1 MQTRTGHNPGSS
13 FSAFH
18 QRFREDA
25 RRRAM
30 TAVIREAIEPA
41 DAALPA
47 LLECDRALVKI
58 GKRIR
63 F

>member
-1 MQTRTGHNPGSS
+1 
-13 FSAFH
+13 
-18 QRFREDA
+18 
-25 RRRAM
+25 M

-58 GKRIR
+58 GKRVR